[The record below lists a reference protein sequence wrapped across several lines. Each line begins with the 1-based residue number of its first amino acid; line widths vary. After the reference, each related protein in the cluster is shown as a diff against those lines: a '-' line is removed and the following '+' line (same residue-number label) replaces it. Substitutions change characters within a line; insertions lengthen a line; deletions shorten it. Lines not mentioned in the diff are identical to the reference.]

1 MKSDVMG
8 IGAQITKEELKEL
21 FNETKETV
29 AVEAKIENNNRTF
42 GVVDLWNVQKQQRT
56 TASKMRRWLN

>member
-8 IGAQITKEELKEL
+8 IGTQITKEELKEL